1 MSIDQMVFLVS
12 YRICGHI
19 LCVRCLCHS
28 LLLIAF
34 FVCLVFLLVL
44 LLSVPFFVSPVK
56 VKVCRLIETHDKM
69 VPVDSTNSV
78 LPCRWAINGALRY
91 LNTIAF
97 PLFFLS
103 VIYK

>member
-1 MSIDQMVFLVS
+1 MVTYSV
-12 YRICGHI
+12 CGA
-19 LCVRCLCHS
+19 CATRCS
-28 LLLIAF
+28 LLF
-34 FVCLVFLLVL
+34 FLFVFLLV
-44 LLSVPFFVSPVK
+44 LLSVPFFVSPFK

-103 VIYK
+103 VIYN